1 MEEEAMEGDDRD
13 VMLACIISGTL
24 FSFLGLASFV
34 ILWAVNWQPWRI
46 YRTWSLYTVTLFVRD
61 ADNFRTKACERGFQL
76 DGFSQQGFMDE
87 AYKLYYVLASFE
99 SSSNLSRYD
108 GIRYGNQIVSD
119 ELSSLYGGSR
129 ANGLGPEVKRRI
141 LMGTYALSAGYY
153 DAYYKRAQQ
162 VRTVVQKS
170 FKAALDEHDILISP
184 AAPSAAYKIGEKK
197 NDPLAM

>member
-1 MEEEAMEGDDRD
+1 
-13 VMLACIISGTL
+13 
-24 FSFLGLASFV
+24 
-34 ILWAVNWQPWRI
+34 
-46 YRTWSLYTVTLFVRD
+46 
-61 ADNFRTKACERGFQL
+61 
-76 DGFSQQGFMDE
+76 MDE

-129 ANGLGPEVKRRI
+129 ANGLGPEV
-141 LMGTYALSAGYY
+141 
-153 DAYYKRAQQ
+153 
-162 VRTVVQKS
+162 RTVVQKS

-197 NDPLAM
+197 NDPLAMYAGDIMTESPYKLCF